1 MRLWVPLLLILAGL
15 LWTSREGFSG
25 MKKPAANDPA
35 LISQIKANAP
45 SDVNVAAYVS
55 VVRAF
60 YEDVYAPSADSP
72 TVPAI
77 EAYLAR
83 QRGLAAPDRENLK
96 TIISQ
101 YFNIE
106 SGVPATDREKQL
118 TKFTPDNTALQ
129 PAMAAPPV
137 EEVAVPADYET
148 ADPEPLLPE
157 SKAMFQRPSLDRGGG
172 GEDVAAYTWD
182 LAAYQQDRV
191 QYQSPRLTAPAPVG
205 AIRESMSTMAQ
216 TNVRTNEIYGP
227 RIPRKSGIP
236 DAQKEADFSDTR
248 IPMLYAPLGSQGNK
262 IRGGAGADSTKGGAG
277 ADAAKGGVGGT
288 GCPVGPQPPAGA
300 DLEVLGVT
308 PEQALLTSGVRIPDM
323 PKTEP
328 VPYLPDFSRFF
339 K

>member
-15 LWTSREGFSG
+15 LWTSREGFSA
-25 MKKPAANDPA
+25 MKKPAANDSA

-55 VVRAF
+55 VIRAF

-72 TVPAI
+72 TVPAV
-77 EAYLAR
+77 ESYLAR
-83 QRGLAAPDRENLK
+83 QRNLEETDRKNLK
-96 TIISQ
+96 TIIVQ

-106 SGVPATDREKQL
+106 SGVPAADREKEQI
-118 TKFTPDNTALQ
+118 KFTPDNTALQ

-137 EEVAVPADYET
+137 KDIAVPEDYET
-148 ADPEPLLPE
+148 ADPDPILPK

-172 GEDVAAYTWD
+172 GEDVAAYSWD
-182 LAAYQQDRV
+182 LAAYQQDQV

-227 RIPRKSGIP
+227 RIPRKSGVP
-236 DAQKEADFSDTR
+236 DAQKQADFSDTR
-248 IPMLYAPLGSQGNK
+248 IPMLYAPYGSQGSK
-262 IRGGAGADSTKGGAG
+262 IRGGAG

-288 GCPVGPQPPAGA
+288 GCPVDAKPPAGS